1 MSSVPTAPGLGSQ
14 TSNAPQSSSL
24 YSTIMT
30 RLMSSTFG
38 PTTQEPITTP
48 VSGSKTSI
56 RPSSILP
63 AVTSRCTWSTWA
75 NGQCSVTC
83 GTGVYTRQR
92 VCLNAN
98 NGACNTCAQNSTING
113 TRPCFFPD
121 C

>member
-14 TSNAPQSSSL
+14 TSEAPQPSGL
-24 YSTIMT
+24 YSTILT

-38 PTTQEPITTP
+38 PTTQEPTT
-48 VSGSKTSI
+48 
-56 RPSSILP
+56 SSI
-63 AVTSRCTWSTWA
+63 TGCTWSTWA